1 MLNQREYK
9 VTFVR
14 AWADFFKNIF
24 KFRGYTTRKGFWSV
38 ELPIFLITITLA
50 TIFISSLFTFAWEVI
65 DSEQA
70 LKQFQLITS
79 TNAFGLFDKS
89 LMIEKLG
96 LSGASLVA
104 YEKFVFQSI
113 VFSSYS
119 FVVSLLTLTLHV
131 RRFRDIGF
139 SKKGLIVIFVTR
151 LILSFFRINQF
162 INTIINIIYFVFLFF
177 KSKKFSSNHH
187 SSKLKQFFFAEEEN
201 DTFSDVEIE

>member
-14 AWADFFKNIF
+14 AWADFLKNIF

-38 ELPIFLITITLA
+38 ELPIFLITITLS

-139 SKKGLIVIFVTR
+139 SKKRFNRYFCDSINFIF
-151 LILSFFRINQF
+151 FQN
-162 INTIINIIYFVFLFF
+162 
-177 KSKKFSSNHH
+177 
-187 SSKLKQFFFAEEEN
+187 
-201 DTFSDVEIE
+201 